1 MLEKIKISISKST
14 YDILLKDCENFLFF
28 KSSKALNKNLFLNTL
43 IVNYYENFSSEEE
56 SFKEKLLKVIN
67 EHINENQLE
76 LLENIITT
84 ISKDESVELNKKTEI
99 INLKPTKLSEKHI
112 LFIENNLI
120 GNKSISSY
128 YRNLFTSYAHTPQ
141 NYRELI
147 LFKDVYETLVSSINK
162 ER

>member
-1 MLEKIKISISKST
+1 MLEKIKISVPKST
-14 YDILLKDCENFLFF
+14 YDILIKDCENFGFL
-28 KSSKALNKNLFLNTL
+28 KSSNVLNRNLFLNTL
-43 IVNYYENFSSEEE
+43 IVNYYDKFSLEEE

-67 EHINENQLE
+67 EHIDENQLE
-76 LLENIITT
+76 LLENIINA

-128 YRNLFTSYAHTPQ
+128 TSK
-141 NYRELI
+141 L
-147 LFKDVYETLVSSINK
+147 
-162 ER
+162 